1 MTEKYY
7 KWTAPGGHAP
17 VADGYRYPL
26 PVKSGDG
33 TWAPGEWTQPAQGD
47 LKPRANGYHVC
58 RQMDLINWIN
68 DELYECE
75 IGGDQAACNELGESM
90 ICVRRVRLIRR
101 VEGWNERTARL
112 FAAWCARQAMALIP
126 DPDPRSVAVVDT
138 AERFANGRATA
149 DELAAA
155 RAAAWDVAFD
165 EVWAAQDAD
174 RGAAWRV
181 SRAAW
186 AVAGAAWAATSA
198 AARDPVVAARDAS
211 RNHYWAATWLE
222 DKAAARLD
230 WAARDAIV
238 EAQNAHLLKMVEEVS
253 HD

>member
-26 PVKSGDG
+26 PVKNGDG
-33 TWAPGEWTQPAQGD
+33 TWTPGEWTEPANGD

-58 RQMDLINWIN
+58 REMDLTNWIN

-75 IGGDQAACNELGESM
+75 IDGDQAACNDPGDSIL
-90 ICVRRVRLIRR
+90 CVRRVRLIRR

-112 FAAWCARQAMALIP
+112 FAVWCARQAMALIP

-198 AARDPVVAARDAS
+198 AARDAIVAARDAAW
-211 RNHYWAATWLE
+211 NAYWTAAWAA
-222 DKAAARLD
+222 DRAAGRLD
-230 WAARDAIV
+230 WVARDAARA
-238 EAQNAHLLKMVEEVS
+238 AQNAKLLEMIEEER

>member
-17 VADGYRYPL
+17 VVDGYRYPL

-33 TWAPGEWTQPAQGD
+33 TWTPGEWTEPANGD

-58 RQMDLINWIN
+58 RPTDLVNWIN
-68 DELYECE
+68 AELYECE
-75 IGGDQAACNELGESM
+75 IGGDQAAFNELGESM

-101 VEGWNERTARL
+101 VEGWNERTSRL
-112 FAAWCARQAMALIP
+112 YAAWCARQAMALIP

-138 AERFANGRATA
+138 VERLANGRATA
-149 DELAAA
+149 GELEAA

-165 EVWAAQDAD
+165 KAWAAQDAD

-186 AVAGAAWAATSA
+186 AVAGAAWTAASA
-198 AARDPVVAARDAS
+198 AARDAVWAARDAAW
-211 RNHYWAATWLE
+211 NAYWTAAWAA
-222 DKAAARLD
+222 DRAAGRLD
-230 WAARDAIV
+230 WAARDAAR
-238 EAQNAHLLKMVEEVS
+238 EAQNVKLLEMIEEVS

>member
-17 VADGYRYPL
+17 VANGYRYPL
-26 PVKSGDG
+26 PVKNGDG
-33 TWAPGEWTQPAQGD
+33 TWTPGEWTEPANGD
-47 LKPRANGYHVC
+47 LKPRINGYHVC
-58 RQMDLINWIN
+58 RQADLINWVN

-75 IGGDQAACNELGESM
+75 IGGDQAAFNELGESM

-101 VEGWNERTARL
+101 VEGWNERTSRL
-112 FAAWCARQAMALIP
+112 YAAWCARQAMALIP

-138 AERFANGRATA
+138 VERFANGRATA
-149 DELAAA
+149 GELEAA

-165 EVWAAQDAD
+165 KAWEAQDAD
-174 RGAAWRV
+174 RNAAWRV

-186 AVAGAAWAATSA
+186 AVAGAAWTAA
-198 AARDPVVAARDAS
+198 
-211 RNHYWAATWLE
+211 WAA
-222 DKAAARLD
+222 DRAAGRLD
-230 WAARDAIV
+230 WTARNAARA
-238 EAQNAHLLKMVEEVS
+238 AQNAKLLEMIEEEH